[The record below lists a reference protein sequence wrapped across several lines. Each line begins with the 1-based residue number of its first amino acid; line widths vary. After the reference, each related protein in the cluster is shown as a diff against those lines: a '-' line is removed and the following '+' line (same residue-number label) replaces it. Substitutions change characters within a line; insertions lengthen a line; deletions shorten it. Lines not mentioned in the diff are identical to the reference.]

1 MENIYRIPLKF
12 STGKYNLTELAS
24 TDRDFLEM
32 NLDKYGILTYSVP
45 KCGTEV
51 RIYSV
56 EPEVLKNT
64 MKAQYD
70 NSGNLEY
77 VDFKRNNRRELIY
90 IRFDEESAKMTI
102 YQFAMFQADMISEK
116 IIHRRE
122 KMSRIFIE
130 YFYDGS
136 VDFAVKPCSVEDFRQ
151 LADSCGNRIDILD
164 NSGAYPHEN
173 RIECD
178 RDTLSIMLLCTPESL
193 STELFYFAVY
203 VMTEKIKANVL
214 DKIEKTD
221 DFKFIS
227 EEYD

>member
-12 STGKYNLTELAS
+12 STGKYSLPELVSA
-24 TDRDFLEM
+24 DRDFLEM
-32 NLDKYGILTYSVP
+32 NLDKYGILTYRVP
-45 KCGTEV
+45 KYGTEV

-56 EPEVLKNT
+56 EPKILKNT

-70 NSGNLEY
+70 DSGNLEY
-77 VDFKRNNRRELIY
+77 ADFKRNNRRELIY
-90 IRFDEESAKMTI
+90 IRLDEESAKMTI
-102 YQFAMFQADMISEK
+102 YQFARFQADMISEK

-122 KMSRIFIE
+122 KMSRIFVE

-136 VDFAVKPCSVEDFRQ
+136 VDFAIKPCSVEDFRQ
-151 LADSCGNRIDILD
+151 LAKSCGNCMDSLD
-164 NSGAYPHEN
+164 SSGEYPHEN

-178 RDTLSIMLLCTPESL
+178 RDTLSVMLLCVPDSL

-203 VMTEKIKANVL
+203 VMTEKIKENIL
-214 DKIEKTD
+214 DRIEKTD
-221 DFKFIS
+221 DFKFIA

>member
-12 STGKYNLTELAS
+12 STGKYSLTELAS
-24 TDRDFLEM
+24 ADRDFLEM
-32 NLDKYGILTYSVP
+32 TLDKYGILTYSVP

-77 VDFKRNNRRELIY
+77 VDFRRNNRRELIY
-90 IRFDEESAKMTI
+90 IRLDEESAKTTI
-102 YQFAMFQADMISEK
+102 YQFAMFQADSISEK
-116 IIHRRE
+116 IINRRE
-122 KMSRIFIE
+122 KISRIFVE
-130 YFYDGS
+130 YYYDAT

-151 LADSCGNRIDILD
+151 LAESCGNCMNVLD
-164 NSGAYPHEN
+164 NSGDYPHEN

-178 RDTLSIMLLCTPESL
+178 RDTLTVMLLCAPNSL
-193 STELFYFAVY
+193 GTGLFYFAVY
-203 VMTEKIKANVL
+203 LMTEKIKENVL
-214 DKIEKTD
+214 DKIEKTE